1 MGVNISMPGVIEDRG
16 CGGPPAGDL
25 SQKLGAT
32 PRSRLPGNKASDID
46 SQTCPSRACLRLR
59 APRQSPV
66 FEDLLL
72 HEPQIWFFTTVWL
85 DRLQHL
91 CSLSTISR
99 SRPCTAIQASAF
111 AIQAS
116 TFAIQVTH
124 VEATRPCDRPAQCPS
139 IPMNHA
145 TLRLSKVAVCAH
157 TSAQGRIPRAL
168 QH

>member
-25 SQKLGAT
+25 SHKLGAT

-46 SQTCPSRACLRLR
+46 SQNLPVTGLSASPSPL
-59 APRQSPV
+59 P
-66 FEDLLL
+66 E
-72 HEPQIWFFTTVWL
+72 
-85 DRLQHL
+85 
-91 CSLSTISR
+91 
-99 SRPCTAIQASAF
+99 SRPRRSTSPRATDLVLHDRMARQATAIQASAF

>member
-25 SQKLGAT
+25 SHKLGAT

-46 SQTCPSRACLRLR
+46 SQNLPVTGLSASPSPLPESR
-59 APRQSPV
+59 PQ
-66 FEDLLL
+66 DLLL